1 MAMPEKP
8 DVQLGLGLTSIGRAW
23 GHDMAPPPPEA
34 EARALLEAAFE
45 MGVKVY
51 DTAPAY
57 GTSERILGGFLRSL
71 TEDQRRTIFVAT
83 KFGEHWTGD
92 GTTRVDH
99 SYDALMRSLD
109 RSVEHLRD
117 IDLLQV
123 HKATLAAL
131 ESEDLRWALE
141 GAQAM
146 DIPQIG
152 ASVADLASGRRAIEM
167 GFHWLQMPFNA
178 GNAALAPLI
187 AEAGRVDIRVM
198 TNRPYASGATI
209 AAATPETREAVM
221 REALAAVLA
230 AHPGGAIL
238 TGTKSPAHLGQSL
251 RLFAA
256 LQAGDG

>member
-1 MAMPEKP
+1 MPDSP
-8 DVQLGLGLTSIGRAW
+8 DVQLGLGLVSIGRAW
-23 GHDMAPPPPEA
+23 GHAMAPPPPEA

-45 MGVKVY
+45 LGIKVY

-57 GTSERILGGFLRSL
+57 GTSERILGGFLRTL
-71 TEDQRRTIFVAT
+71 TEDQRRTVFVAT

-123 HKATLAAL
+123 HKASLAAL
-131 ESEDLRWALE
+131 EGEDLRWALE

-152 ASVADLASGRRAIEM
+152 ASVADIVAGRRAVEM
-167 GFHWLQMPFNA
+167 GFHWLQLPYNA
-178 GNAALAPLI
+178 GNTSLEPLLS
-187 AEAGRVDIRVM
+187 EAGARDIRIM

-209 AAATPETREAVM
+209 AAAAPEAREAAM
-221 REALAAVLA
+221 RDALALVLA
-230 AHPGGAIL
+230 THPGGVIL
-238 TGTKSPAHLGQSL
+238 TGTKSAAHLGQSL
-251 RLFAA
+251 RLFAELDA
-256 LQAGDG
+256 ARD

>member
-1 MAMPEKP
+1 MA
-8 DVQLGLGLTSIGRAW
+8 DGVQLGLGLVAIGRAW
-23 GHDMAPPPPEA
+23 GHDMAPPPPER
-34 EARALLEAAFE
+34 EARALLETAFE
-45 MGVKVY
+45 LGVKVY

-57 GTSERILGGFLRSL
+57 GTSERILGGFLKSL

-123 HKATLAAL
+123 HKASVAAL
-131 ESEDLRWALE
+131 SGDDLKWALE

-152 ASVADLASGRRAIEM
+152 ASVSDLEAGRLAISM
-167 GFHWLQMPFNA
+167 GFHWLQMPYNA
-178 GNAALAPLI
+178 RNTTLEPLFSE
-187 AEAGRVDIRVM
+187 AEAGDVHILS
-198 TNRPYASGATI
+198 NRPFATGALLMD
-209 AAATPETREAVM
+209 APEEARDEAM
-221 REALAAVLA
+221 RDALGAVLA
-230 AHPGGAIL
+230 HNSRGVVL
-238 TGTKSPAHLGQSL
+238 TGTKSAAHLRQSL
-251 RLFAA
+251 AA
-256 LQAGDG
+256 FVALAG

>member
-1 MAMPEKP
+1 MPERP
-8 DVQLGLGLTSIGRAW
+8 DIQLGLGLVSIGRAW
-23 GHDMAPPPPEA
+23 GHAMAPPPPEA

-57 GTSERILGGFLRSL
+57 GTSERILGAFLRTLS
-71 TEDQRRTIFVAT
+71 EDQRRTIFVAT

-123 HKATLAAL
+123 HKASLAAF
-131 ESEDLRWALE
+131 EGEDLRWALE

-152 ASVADLASGRRAIEM
+152 ASVADLAAGRRAVEM
-167 GFHWLQMPFNA
+167 GFHWLQLPYNA
-178 GNAALAPLI
+178 GNAALEPLL
-187 AEAGRVDIRVM
+187 AEAAAKDIRIM

-209 AAATPETREAVM
+209 AAAPPEAREAAM
-221 REALAAVLA
+221 KDALALVLA

-238 TGTKSPAHLGQSL
+238 TGTKSAAHLRQSWQ
-251 RLFAA
+251 LFAELEA
-256 LQAGDG
+256 ARN